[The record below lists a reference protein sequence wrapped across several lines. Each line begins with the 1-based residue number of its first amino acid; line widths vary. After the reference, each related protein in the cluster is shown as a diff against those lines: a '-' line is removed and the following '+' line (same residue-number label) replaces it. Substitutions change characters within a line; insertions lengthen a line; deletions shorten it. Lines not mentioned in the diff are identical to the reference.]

1 MSSPYEF
8 LRWILLLSRLGEE
21 RKRSADFRLEIGEGI
36 GHRAWSIEKYS
47 RQRKEE
53 RGSTVG
59 AVFSDL
65 SLSKVSHDITILTIS
80 NTWLID

>member
-1 MSSPYEF
+1 VSSPYEF

-21 RKRSADFRLEIGEGI
+21 RKRIADFRLQVADWGR
-36 GHRAWSIEKYS
+36 HRAWSIEKYS

-59 AVFSDL
+59 AVFFDL
-65 SLSKVSHDITILTIS
+65 SDST
-80 NTWLID
+80 